1 MPDVSFDAEQEQ
13 SQSVQQNG
21 NDCDAVCIDAARI
34 YDSCGAKDCL
44 RDLPVMFKSEDQEI
58 VENACSCK
66 VCKVSVITSTVNVE
80 PVAFHRGFYSVDM
93 VFYFAVTC
101 EVYTTAASL
110 PTTITGLTSYAK
122 RVVLYGS
129 DGCVKTFSSEDSG
142 INCLSPDDECNCRH
156 KESVPK
162 ATVQISDPMA
172 LSAKL
177 KCQRSNDYQ
186 NRCSHSCNTVPACV
200 TAFFGEPLVNPEN
213 NFIAVTIGIFTIT
226 QLIRNVQLLIP
237 SYDYCIPRKEC
248 TSKTDDPCEAF
259 SKIEFP
265 TDCFFP
271 PNSDSDSSN
280 QRIHFN
286 NCDCE

>member
-1 MPDVSFDAEQEQ
+1 MPDATFDTEQ
-13 SQSVQQNG
+13 VQNQNEKHHDS
-21 NDCDAVCIDAARI
+21 DCDAVCIDAARI

-44 RDLPVMFKSEDQEI
+44 RDLPVMFTCEDQE
-58 VENACSCK
+58 VVDNACSCK
-66 VCKVSVITSTVNVE
+66 VCKVSVITSTVDVE

-110 PTTITGLTSYAK
+110 PTTITGLATYAK

-129 DGCVKTFSSEDSG
+129 DGCVKTFSSEENG
-142 INCLSPDDECNCRH
+142 QNCSCPEDECSCCH
-156 KESVPK
+156 HDSVPK

-172 LSAKL
+172 LSASL
-177 KCQRSNDYQ
+177 KCTMPHGCPNMCHNHCKSIP
-186 NRCSHSCNTVPACV
+186 VCV
-200 TAFFGEPLVNPEN
+200 ETFFGSPLIQPRTNY
-213 NFIAVTIGIFTIT
+213 IAVTIGIFTIT

-271 PNSDSDSSN
+271 PNSESSSDN
-280 QRIHFN
+280 QN
-286 NCDCE
+286 NQCNKCCCD

>member
-1 MPDVSFDAEQEQ
+1 MPDVTFDAEQVQ
-13 SQSVQQNG
+13 SRNEKHHDS
-21 NDCDAVCIDAARI
+21 DCDAVCIDAARI

-44 RDLPVMFKSEDQEI
+44 RDLPVMFTCEDQD
-58 VENACSCK
+58 VVDNACSCK
-66 VCKVSVITSTVNVE
+66 ICKVSVITSTVDVE

-101 EVYTTAASL
+101 EVYSTAASL
-110 PTTITGLTSYAK
+110 PTTITGLATYAK

-129 DGCVKTFSSEDSG
+129 DGCVKTFSSEDKG
-142 INCLSPDDECNCRH
+142 QNCSCPEDECSCCHRD
-156 KESVPK
+156 SVPK

-172 LSAKL
+172 LSANL
-177 KCQRSNDYQ
+177 KCTMPHGCPNMCQ
-186 NRCSHSCNTVPACV
+186 NHCKSIPACV
-200 TAFFGEPLVNPEN
+200 EAFFRNPLVQPRTNY
-213 NFIAVTIGIFTIT
+213 IAVTIGIFTIT

-271 PNSDSDSSN
+271 PNAESTSDN
-280 QRIHFN
+280 QN
-286 NCDCE
+286 NQCSQCCCD

>member
-1 MPDVSFDAEQEQ
+1 MPDVSFDAEQVQ
-13 SQSVQQNG
+13 SQSVHHKDS
-21 NDCDAVCIDAARI
+21 DCDAVCIDAARI

-44 RDLPVMFKSEDQEI
+44 RDLPVMFTSEDQEI

-110 PTTITGLTSYAK
+110 PTTITGLTTYAK

-129 DGCVKTFSSEDSG
+129 DGCVKTFSSEESG
-142 INCLSPDDECNCRH
+142 LNCSSPGEECSCCH

-177 KCQRSNDYQ
+177 KCHRSHEYQ
-186 NRCSHSCNTVPACV
+186 NRCNHNCNTIPACV
-200 TAFFGEPLVNPEN
+200 TAFFGEPLVNPRN

-248 TSKTDDPCEAF
+248 TSRTDDPCEAF

-271 PNSDSDSSN
+271 PNSDDDSGN
-280 QRIHFN
+280 QGPHFGK
-286 NCDCE
+286 CDCE